1 MNCNRLL
8 ACVLVLLVGG
18 CAQHLSIVPTHIQG
32 FATWSDAIAPH
43 RLAAGDDVELKFL
56 FNPDLN
62 ARLTVGPDGR
72 MTAPL
77 LGPVQASGLT
87 IAEFTKQLEQAYAPK
102 LRVPTLDV
110 VVRLYASSRFFVG
123 GEVKAPGVLPLVGP
137 IDVLQGVVM
146 AGGFLPTARTD
157 EVVVIRRRADN
168 VPMLR
173 TVNVNRYAGQATVAD
188 DFPLQPSDVIF
199 VPRSDIAELDLFVD
213 QYLNQ
218 SLPFTR
224 SLNYNLG
231 SGGAPLF

>member
-1 MNCNRLL
+1 LVCNRLL
-8 ACVLVLLVGG
+8 AYVLVLLVGG
-18 CAQHLSIVPTHIQG
+18 CAQHISIVPTHVQG
-32 FATWSDAIAPH
+32 FAPWSDDLAPH

-56 FNPDLN
+56 FNPELN
-62 ARLTVGPDGR
+62 DKLTVGPDGR

-87 IAEFTKQLEQAYAPK
+87 IAAFTQTLEKDYAPK
-102 LRVPTLDV
+102 LRVPTVDV
-110 VVRLYASSRFFVG
+110 VVRLYASSRFYVG
-123 GEVKAPGVLPLVGP
+123 GEVKSPGVLPLTGP

-146 AGGFLPTARTD
+146 AGGFLSTARAD

-173 TVNVNRYAGQATVAD
+173 TVNVSRYAGQASAAD
-188 DFPLQPSDVIF
+188 DFPLQPSDVIY
-199 VPRSDIAELDLFVD
+199 VPKSNIAEFDQFVD

-218 SLPFTR
+218 ALPFTR

-231 SGGAPLF
+231 AGGSPLF